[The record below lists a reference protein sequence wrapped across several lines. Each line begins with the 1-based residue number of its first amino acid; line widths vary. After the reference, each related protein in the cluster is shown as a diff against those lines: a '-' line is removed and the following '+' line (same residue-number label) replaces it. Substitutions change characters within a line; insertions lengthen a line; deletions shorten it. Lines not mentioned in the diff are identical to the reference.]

1 MYQTFN
7 LGELTLRSMATVSI
21 TRVVLGEM
29 SNSLIGDL
37 GHVTRIVVRVVL
49 DMLSASIWEED
60 RVGSRDR
67 PSAIGGL
74 ARVEVGP
81 VVVVVHT
88 VLVVVRMRLLPVVG
102 GRWMIGRLMDDR
114 RRRRR
119 RCMVEAGT
127 NMSVSVM
134 TTVVRH
140 GEEQRREEE
149 KKLHSSASLTDDC
162 PH

>member
-7 LGELTLRSMATVSI
+7 LGELTLRSMPTVSI
-21 TRVVLGEM
+21 SRVVLGEM

-37 GHVTRIVVRVVL
+37 CHITRIVVRVVL
-49 DMLSASIWEED
+49 DMLSASVWEED
-60 RVGSRDR
+60 RVGSSDR
-67 PSAIGGL
+67 PGAVGGL

-88 VLVVVRMRLLPVVG
+88 VLVVVRMRLLLVVG

-114 RRRRR
+114 RRRWR

-127 NMSVSVM
+127 NMSVS
-134 TTVVRH
+134 
-140 GEEQRREEE
+140 
-149 KKLHSSASLTDDC
+149 
-162 PH
+162 